1 MNVFFVSLGCDKNLV
16 DSEHMLAVLSENG
29 AKIVDDEH
37 EADVIVI
44 NTCSFI
50 LDAKEESIN
59 TIIEMAEMKKSGKC
73 KVLVVTG
80 CLAQRYE
87 DEIKAQL
94 PEVDV
99 ILGINGIE
107 EIFAV
112 ANEALSTGKPVYEVF
127 EPAGL
132 PDTSAGRIVTTGGH
146 YAYLKIAEGCDK
158 HCTYCAI
165 PSIRGKYRSVVME
178 ELVAEAKNLAESG
191 VKELILVAQETT
203 VYGTDIY
210 GKKKLPE
217 LVNRLSEIDG
227 IEWIRILYCYP
238 EEIDE
243 AFVDMM
249 ANNKKVCHYIDMPI
263 QHCSNEIL
271 GRMGR
276 RTSKADI
283 LEKIAMLRS
292 AMPDIAIRTSL
303 ICGFPGETKSQHKEM
318 LDFVKK
324 VSFDRLGVFTYSQE
338 ENTPAASFKNQ
349 VWNSTKKRRRDAIM
363 KLQEQL
369 MIEKCNE
376 LKDSE
381 VMCFIEGEI
390 PADNVYV
397 GRTFRDAPDVDGLI
411 FIDRTV
417 PLMSGDIVKCRIKG
431 AKGIDLLGEII

>member
-59 TIIEMAEMKKSGKC
+59 TIIEMAEMKKTGKC